1 MGFLD
6 NNKSTEYCPIYFRIL
21 SSNAI
26 IHNKSWS
33 TKTWK
38 QTVSYQNLPGLESHF
53 PNPLSE
59 WFLLID
65 TGSVKSGPLHR
76 CYWCSSMKTTWYRH
90 RQNNGWYKF
99 KLSSVSVLKAAL
111 YLRSGSGAS
120 KAVKSSIKVIAFTV
134 ASSPSTGISVW
145 PGVLRKRHRAITQI
159 CTACTAVLFY
169 SLITTFIYILP
180 YAAR

>member
-76 CYWCSSMKTTWYRH
+76 CYCCYSMKTWYRH